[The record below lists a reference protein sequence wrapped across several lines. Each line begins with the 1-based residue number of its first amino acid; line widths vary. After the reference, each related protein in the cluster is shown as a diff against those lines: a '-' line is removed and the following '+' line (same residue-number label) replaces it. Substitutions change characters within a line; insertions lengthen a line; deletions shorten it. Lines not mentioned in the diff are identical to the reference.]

1 MPVKINPAGG
11 NAWRIRISVQ
21 ILDKLSGKAYRTNK
35 VADCA

>member
-21 ILDKLSGKAYRTNK
+21 ILDTLSEAL
-35 VADCA
+35 